1 MHCDVR
7 IFLPM
12 RLYALVT
19 VALVVLSKCL
29 RSSVHKRLYICL
41 VVETLVVLFK
51 CLEPSVHMCLCMF
64 LHVFK
69 D

>member
-1 MHCDVR
+1 MVVYLNVFDRSRLLFYLYTCIVMLEY
-7 IFLPM
+7 FSPM

-19 VALVVLSKCL
+19 VALVVL
-29 RSSVHKRLYICL
+29 
-41 VVETLVVLFK
+41 FK
-51 CLEPSVHMCLCMF
+51 CIEPSMHKCLCMF